1 MKDLLFILEL
11 AQYHKKQRYSSTQI
25 YALLL
30 MPAAWIV
37 ELFITIS
44 DWVCSVTWS
53 LNGLWSKCYVL
64 KWNAL

>member
-25 YALLL
+25 YTLLL

-44 DWVCSVTWS
+44 D
-53 LNGLWSKCYVL
+53 
-64 KWNAL
+64 